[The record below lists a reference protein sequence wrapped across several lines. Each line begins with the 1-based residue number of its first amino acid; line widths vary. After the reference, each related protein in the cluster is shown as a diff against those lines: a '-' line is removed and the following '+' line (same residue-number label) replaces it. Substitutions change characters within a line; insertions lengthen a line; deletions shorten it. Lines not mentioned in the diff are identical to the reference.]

1 MSNPSKEAVKR
12 IIVADD
18 DPNIASL
25 ISMECEDDGYSV
37 DVVSDGQQAIEKL
50 REETFD
56 LAILDWDMPLM
67 TGYDVCKRLRDKG
80 SRLPVLMVTAKD
92 DIDDRIK
99 ALDAGADDY
108 LCKPFN
114 VRELLARVRA
124 LVRRSSFLDEKANNL
139 QYDCLSLVVDEHRF
153 AVNGKDIHL
162 TVREFSLMEALLE
175 SPKQVISRDRLL
187 EQVWGA
193 DYFGDVTV
201 VDTYIKYLRAKL
213 AKEGVGEM
221 IKTVRG
227 VGFTLRDS

>member
-1 MSNPSKEAVKR
+1 MSKPSKEAVIR

-18 DPNIASL
+18 DPNIANL
-25 ISMECEDDGYSV
+25 ISMECEDDGYFV

-114 VRELLARVRA
+114 VRELLARVRS
-124 LVRRSSFLDEKANNL
+124 LVRRS
-139 QYDCLSLVVDEHRF
+139 
-153 AVNGKDIHL
+153 
-162 TVREFSLMEALLE
+162 
-175 SPKQVISRDRLL
+175 
-187 EQVWGA
+187 
-193 DYFGDVTV
+193 
-201 VDTYIKYLRAKL
+201 
-213 AKEGVGEM
+213 
-221 IKTVRG
+221 
-227 VGFTLRDS
+227 

>member
-1 MSNPSKEAVKR
+1 MRVLIVEDEKR
-12 IIVADD
+12 IRDFLKEHLKSDYYEIDVA
-18 DPNIASL
+18 A
-25 ISMECEDDGYSV
+25 
-37 DVVSDGQQAIEKL
+37 DGQKGLEFMKINNY
-50 REETFD
+50 D
-56 LAILDWDMPLM
+56 LVILDNVLPKK
-67 TGYDVCKRLRDKG
+67 TGLEVCTEARKAGVTSPIL
-80 SRLPVLMVTAKD
+80 VLSVLSDSKQK
-92 DIDDRIK
+92 I
-99 ALDAGADDY
+99 ALLEAGADDY

-139 QYDCLSLVVDEHRF
+139 QHDCLSLVVDEHRF

-162 TVREFSLMEALLE
+162 TVRGFSLMEALLE